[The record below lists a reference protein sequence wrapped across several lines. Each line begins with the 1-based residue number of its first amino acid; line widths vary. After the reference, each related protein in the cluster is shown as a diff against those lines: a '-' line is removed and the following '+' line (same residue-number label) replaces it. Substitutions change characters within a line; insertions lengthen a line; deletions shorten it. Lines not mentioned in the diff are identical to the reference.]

1 MNFVDEEVNT
11 DKVYYFKSGETH
23 SMCGIFGY
31 VTNKEVEIGPILI
44 EAAKRLT
51 YRGYDSVGAAA
62 LNGNKIDLRKD
73 VGKVEEVAEKYRFAE
88 LRGSRGIVQL
98 RWATFGAPSQVN
110 AQPHVD
116 SDGDLVGAHNGNVV
130 NNVELR
136 EQFITEGMTVRSQND
151 GETCVHA
158 VERYLNRG
166 YEFIDAIRLAYGD
179 LEGDYAFVIGRADD
193 DKLYAFKKGS
203 GMVVGIGEGFTCV
216 SSDLPSILPL
226 TREVIRPQDGEIVTL
241 WADKVEVRSVKDGKK
256 IDRKPETVTESMD
269 AVQKGGYP
277 HFMLKEIHEQS
288 QVARELFHMLNGN
301 REVDALVAKMK
312 NARNLYFIGCGTSY
326 HAALLGAVYFAQLAG
341 RAVIPILAPQFIAQ
355 YAPTVNHEDV
365 GLFVSQSGETKDVLN
380 ALEAA
385 EARGMECFGLANVV
399 GSTLTKA
406 ASFCLPLCC
415 GYEISVPATKTF
427 TNQVVTFLYLAY
439 KMAGRG
445 LDTSRGTRD
454 YSTTIV
460 ERIPELMDKTLEM
473 VASQVEAIATD
484 LNEWNDLYCLGYGA
498 TYPIALEG
506 ALKLKEVT
514 YAHCEGMLSTEFKH
528 GPLSAVSKG
537 FPIIFVAGPNDVPLI
552 ISGLNE
558 VKVRGARTIVIA
570 EEDARLRA
578 NTDDMIVLPQS
589 DPQIAALLGV
599 LPLQLLSYHMSVMR
613 GFDPD
618 FPRNL
623 SKTLTVD

>member
-1 MNFVDEEVNT
+1 
-11 DKVYYFKSGETH
+11 
-23 SMCGIFGY
+23 MCGIFGY
-31 VTNKEVEIGPILI
+31 VTTNEVELGPILI

-51 YRGYDSVGAAA
+51 YRGYDSVGAAT
-62 LNGNKIDLRKD
+62 LNNRRIDLRKD
-73 VGKVEEVAEKYRFAE
+73 VGKVETVSQKYNFSDM
-88 LRGSRGIVQL
+88 RGQRGITQL
-98 RWATFGAPSQVN
+98 RWATFGEPSQIN
-110 AQPHVD
+110 AQPHID
-116 SDGDLVGAHNGNVV
+116 SDGDMVGAHNGNVV

-136 EQFITEGMTVRSQND
+136 EQFIAEGMTVRSQND

-158 VERYLNRG
+158 VERYINRG

-179 LEGDYAFVIGRADD
+179 LEGDYAFVIGRAND

-241 WADKVEVRSVKDGKK
+241 WADKVEVRSVKDGKQ

-277 HFMLKEIHEQS
+277 HFMLKEIHEQA
-288 QVARELFHMLNGN
+288 QVARELSHVLNGN
-301 REVDALVAKMK
+301 REVDVLVEKMK
-312 NARNLYFIGCGTSY
+312 NARHLYFIGCGTSY
-326 HAALLGAVYFAQLAG
+326 HAASVGAVYFAQLAG
-341 RAVIPILAPQFIAQ
+341 KPAIPVLAPQFIAQ
-355 YAPTVNHEDV
+355 YAPAVGHEDV
-365 GLFVSQSGETKDVLN
+365 GIFVSQSGETKDVLN

-385 EARGMECFGLANVV
+385 EAKGMACFGLANVV
-399 GSTLTKA
+399 GSTLTKS
-406 ASFCLPLCC
+406 ASLCLPLCC

-439 KMAGRG
+439 KMAGNDVRA
-445 LDTSRGTRD
+445 LDA
-454 YSTTIV
+454 
-460 ERIPELMDKTLEM
+460 IPELMDKTLEM
-473 VASQVEAIATD
+473 VEPQIKEIAKD
-484 LNEWNDLYCLGYGA
+484 INEWNDMYCLGYGA
-498 TYPIALEG
+498 TYAIALEG
-506 ALKLKEVT
+506 ALKLKEIT

-537 FPIIFVAGPNDVPLI
+537 FPIIFVAGLNDVPLI
-552 ISGLNE
+552 ISGINE

-578 NTDDMIVLPQS
+578 NGHDLVVIPKS
-589 DPQIAALLGV
+589 DPQISALLGV

-613 GFDPD
+613 GLDPD

>member
-1 MNFVDEEVNT
+1 
-11 DKVYYFKSGETH
+11 
-23 SMCGIFGY
+23 MCGIFGY
-31 VTNKEVEIGPILI
+31 VTDKETELGPILI
-44 EAAKRLT
+44 AAAERLT
-51 YRGYDSVGAAA
+51 YRGYDSVGAAT
-62 LNGNKIDLRKD
+62 LNGKKIDLRKD
-73 VGKVEEVAEKYRFAE
+73 TGKVETVAAKYNFAE
-88 LRGSRGIVQL
+88 MKGSRGITQL
-98 RWATFGAPSQVN
+98 RWATFGEPSQVN
-110 AQPHVD
+110 SQPHID
-116 SDGDLVGAHNGNVV
+116 SDGDMVGAHNGNVV
-130 NNVELR
+130 NNIELR
-136 EQFITEGMTVRSQND
+136 EQFIAEGMTVRSQND

-158 VERYLNRG
+158 VERYINRG

-203 GMVVGIGEGFTCV
+203 GMVVGLGEGFTCV

-241 WADKVEVRSVKDGKK
+241 WADKVEVRSVKDGQL
-256 IDRKPETVTESMD
+256 IEREQETVTESMD

-288 QVARELFHMLNGN
+288 QVAVELSHVLNGN
-301 REVDALVAKMK
+301 REVDVLVEKMK
-312 NARNLYFIGCGTSY
+312 KARHLYFIGCGTSY
-326 HAALLGAVYFAQLAG
+326 HAALAGSVYFAQLAG
-341 RAVIPILAPQFIAQ
+341 VPVTTVLAPQFIAQ
-355 YAPTVNHEDV
+355 YAPTVNHDDV
-365 GLFVSQSGETKDVLN
+365 GIFVSQSGETKDVLN

-385 EARGMECFGLANVV
+385 EARGMQCFGLANVV

-406 ASFCLPLCC
+406 TSLSLPLCC

-439 KMAGRG
+439 KMAGKDVG
-445 LDTSRGTRD
+445 KLDS
-454 YSTTIV
+454 
-460 ERIPELMDKTLEM
+460 IPKLMEETLEM
-473 VASQVEAIATD
+473 VAPQVEAIAKD
-484 LNEWNDLYCLGYGA
+484 INEWNDLYCLGYGA
-498 TYPIALEG
+498 TYAIALEG
-506 ALKLKEVT
+506 ALKLKEIT

-537 FPIIFVAGPNDVPLI
+537 FPILFVSDGSANPLI
-552 ISGLNE
+552 ISGINE

-570 EEDARLRA
+570 EEDTRLRA
-578 NTDDMIVLPQS
+578 NADDMIVLPKS
-589 DPQIAALLGV
+589 DPQISALLGV

>member
-1 MNFVDEEVNT
+1 
-11 DKVYYFKSGETH
+11 
-23 SMCGIFGY
+23 MCGIFGY
-31 VTNKEVEIGPILI
+31 VTTNEVELGPILI

-51 YRGYDSVGAAA
+51 YRGYDSVGAAT
-62 LNGNKIDLRKD
+62 LNNGRIDLRKD
-73 VGKVEEVAEKYRFAE
+73 VGKVDIVAAKYNISE
-88 LRGSRGIVQL
+88 MRGQRGITQL
-98 RWATFGAPSQVN
+98 RWATFGEPSQIN
-110 AQPHVD
+110 AQPHID
-116 SDGDLVGAHNGNVV
+116 SDGDMVGAHNGNVV

-136 EQFITEGMTVRSQND
+136 EQFIAEGMTVRSQND

-158 VERYLNRG
+158 VERYINRG

-179 LEGDYAFVIGRADD
+179 LEGDYAFVIGRAND

-203 GMVVGIGEGFTCV
+203 GMVVGLGAGFTCV

-241 WADKVEVRSVKDGKK
+241 WADKVEVRSVKDGKQ
-256 IDRKPETVTESMD
+256 IQRMPETVTESMD

-288 QVARELFHMLNGN
+288 QVARELSHVLNGN
-301 REVDALVAKMK
+301 REVDGLVEKLK
-312 NARNLYFIGCGTSY
+312 NARHLYFIGCGTSY
-326 HAALLGAVYFAQLAG
+326 HAASVGAVYFAQLAG
-341 RAVIPILAPQFIAQ
+341 KPVIPVLAPQFIPQ
-355 YAPTVNHEDV
+355 YAPAVSYEDV
-365 GLFVSQSGETKDVLN
+365 GIFVSQSGETKDVLN
-380 ALEAA
+380 ALETA
-385 EARGMECFGLANVV
+385 EARGMACFGLANVV
-399 GSTLTKA
+399 GSTLTKS
-406 ASFCLPLCC
+406 ASLCLPLCC

-439 KMAGRG
+439 KMANKDVRE
-445 LDTSRGTRD
+445 LD
-454 YSTTIV
+454 
-460 ERIPELMDKTLEM
+460 RIPELMEQTIEM
-473 VASQVEAIATD
+473 VEPQIKEIAKD
-484 LNEWNDLYCLGYGA
+484 INEWNDMYCLGYGA
-498 TYPIALEG
+498 TYAIALEG
-506 ALKLKEVT
+506 ALKLKEIT

-528 GPLSAVSKG
+528 GPLSAVSRG

-552 ISGLNE
+552 ISGINE
-558 VKVRGARTIVIA
+558 VKVRGARTIVVA

-578 NTDDMIVLPQS
+578 NADDVIVLPKS
-589 DPQIAALLGV
+589 DPQISALLGV

>member
-1 MNFVDEEVNT
+1 
-11 DKVYYFKSGETH
+11 
-23 SMCGIFGY
+23 MCGIFGY
-31 VTNKEVEIGPILI
+31 ISNKEEALGPILI
-44 EAAKRLT
+44 AAAERLT
-51 YRGYDSVGAAA
+51 YRGYDSVGAATI
-62 LNGNKIDLRKD
+62 NDGKIDLRKD
-73 VGKVEEVAEKYRFAE
+73 VGKVDSVAAKYNISE
-88 LRGSRGIVQL
+88 MRGQRGITQL
-98 RWATFGAPSQVN
+98 RWATFGEPSQVN
-110 AQPHVD
+110 SQPHLD
-116 SDGDLVGAHNGNVV
+116 SDGDMVGAHNGNVV

-136 EQFITEGMTVRSQND
+136 EQFIAEGMTVRSQND

-158 VERYLNRG
+158 VERYINRG

-179 LEGDYAFVIGRADD
+179 LEGDYAFVIGRAND

-203 GMVVGIGEGFTCV
+203 GMVVGLGEGFTCV

-241 WADKVEVRSVKDGKK
+241 WADHVEVRSVKDGKR
-256 IDRKPETVTESMD
+256 IDRKQETVTESMD

-277 HFMLKEIHEQS
+277 HFMLKEVHEQA
-288 QVARELFHMLNGN
+288 QVARELSHVLNGN
-301 REVDALVAKMK
+301 REVDVLVEKMK

-326 HAALLGAVYFAQLAG
+326 HAASVGAVYFAQLAG
-341 RAVIPILAPQFIAQ
+341 RTVIPVLAPQFIPQ

-365 GLFVSQSGETKDVLN
+365 GIFVSQSGETKDVLN

-385 EARGMECFGLANVV
+385 EARGMSCFGLANVV

-406 ASFCLPLCC
+406 TSFSLPLCC

-439 KMAGRG
+439 KMAGKDTHE
-445 LDTSRGTRD
+445 LDSL
-454 YSTTIV
+454 
-460 ERIPELMDKTLEM
+460 PELMDKTLEM
-473 VASQVEAIATD
+473 VAPQIEAIAKD
-484 LNEWNDLYCLGYGA
+484 INEWNDLYCLGYGA

-506 ALKLKEVT
+506 ALKLKEIT

-537 FPIIFVAGPNDVPLI
+537 FPIIFVSDGSANPLI

-578 NTDDMIVLPQS
+578 NGDDLVVLPKS
-589 DPQIAALLGV
+589 DPQISALLGV